1 MYKQKMNKELKDY
14 LYMLV
19 GSILTPD
26 DYRKILDYFNQLKQE
41 RDHYK
46 NKTLRN
52 LYMKDFG
59 GEKVFCLEND
69 KETFRDMV
77 FDLQE
82 RIDKAIEYIE
92 QEKTRLAKE
101 VSNIYEDTLDRTRL
115 VNEDIY
121 NELDEV
127 LDILKGSDN
136 NE

>member
-1 MYKQKMNKELKDY
+1 MNKELKNY

-19 GSILTPD
+19 GSTLTFD

-46 NKTLRN
+46 NKTLCN

-69 KETFRDMV
+69 KETYRDMI

-92 QEKTRLAKE
+92 QNKYRETNE
-101 VSNIYEDTLDRTRL
+101 Y
-115 VNEDIY
+115 NED
-121 NELDEV
+121 NEQIVVEV
-127 LDILKGSDN
+127 KHLLNILKGSDK
-136 NE
+136 E